1 MTENKLIHLSDSE
14 KGWLV
19 IGIGIGVILTF
30 VILYLYTYLPLITPV
45 QQSALT
51 GLVCGGG
58 IVWLLG
64 KFSWEDLE

>member
-19 IGIGIGVILTF
+19 IGICLGVILTL
-30 VILYLYTYLPLITPV
+30 VILYLYTYLPSITPV
-45 QQSALT
+45 QQATLL

-58 IVWLLG
+58 IMYLLQ
-64 KFSWEDLE
+64 KISWEEIE